1 MRWRDR
7 ITRLPKDIANELDHA
22 AELLV
27 PYVDRVIHGVRSIVR
42 HARREAEPRDQ
53 LYRDLGRRVY
63 ELSMQGDDRLRTDA
77 RVLELLATLARR
89 EAFARDLAAQ
99 QPAAQRGASAS

>member
-1 MRWRDR
+1 
-7 ITRLPKDIANELDHA
+7 
-22 AELLV
+22 
-27 PYVDRVIHGVRSIVR
+27 
-42 HARREAEPRDQ
+42 
-53 LYRDLGRRVY
+53 
-63 ELSMQGDDRLRTDA
+63 MQGDDRLRTDA